1 MQACLAV
8 YVFLHARR
16 GAAETRV
23 HDGGVAW
30 SGGLIGIAIL
40 AHARMPCAR
49 AQPAPC
55 SFLRPAY
62 LARLSARSHK
72 KTLRRVVRER
82 DSLLSLGVRTA
93 KGWGRKLGSMGRW
106 PAAARRVLSH
116 AATTVAA
123 PPPPITGRA
132 LLTWWLPTRLSCA
145 PHAFALGA
153 GRHGLRPTSPPRSS
167 LFFPFARSRLV
178 DSD

>member
-82 DSLLSLGVRTA
+82 DSLFSLGVRTA
-93 KGWGRKLGSMGRW
+93 KGWGRKLGSMGRR

-132 LLTWWLPTRLSCA
+132 CRPAARCSRGGSQHVSRA
-145 PHAFALGA
+145 
-153 GRHGLRPTSPPRSS
+153 RHTPLR
-167 LFFPFARSRLV
+167 
-178 DSD
+178 